1 MIEGQLR
8 EPISH
13 SIFYVQL
20 KRIKFGLSEL
30 DAGKFLVLHGMPG
43 SGKTVLAAEAIR
55 DPEITLRVRR
65 MELAEDS
72 LSDPFLLFFC
82 ATFQWSYVHCTQK

>member
-1 MIEGQLR
+1 M
-8 EPISH
+8 
-13 SIFYVQL
+13 
-20 KRIKFGLSEL
+20 

-65 MELAEDS
+65 LELD
-72 LSDPFLLFFC
+72 DD
-82 ATFQWSYVHCTQK
+82 